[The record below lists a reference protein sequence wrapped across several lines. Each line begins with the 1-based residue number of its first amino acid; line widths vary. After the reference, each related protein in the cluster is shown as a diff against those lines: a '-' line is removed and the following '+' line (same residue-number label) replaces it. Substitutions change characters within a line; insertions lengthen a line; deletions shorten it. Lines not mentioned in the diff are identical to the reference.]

1 MIHQT
6 HVFTLSIAFSN
17 SVIMKL
23 NLFALSKH
31 EQVYMI
37 VLYWKNIDI
46 VAGPYILLTHTLDLN
61 ELWRKIWR
69 YLIHE
74 RTVQWS
80 RYVNA
85 SDESH
90 ATIVWAIV
98 CATFEICLSALD

>member
-6 HVFTLSIAFSN
+6 NVFTLSIAFSN

-46 VAGPYILLTHTLDLN
+46 VAGLYIFLTHTLDLN
-61 ELWRKIWR
+61 ELWRKSLVVPDTR
-69 YLIHE
+69 ADCAVE
-74 RTVQWS
+74 Q
-80 RYVNA
+80 
-85 SDESH
+85 
-90 ATIVWAIV
+90 V
-98 CATFEICLSALD
+98 CKC

>member
-37 VLYWKNIDI
+37 VLY
-46 VAGPYILLTHTLDLN
+46 
-61 ELWRKIWR
+61 
-69 YLIHE
+69 
-74 RTVQWS
+74 
-80 RYVNA
+80 
-85 SDESH
+85 
-90 ATIVWAIV
+90 
-98 CATFEICLSALD
+98 